1 MAPNPSVIHAL
12 STMWSQGNFSRDGHE
27 GDDMAAFA
35 ERTATLGFPHV
46 EINYVIPPAGV
57 EAILNSN
64 HVSFSSI
71 HNPCPRVKVNGKNS
85 EHLNLAA
92 RDEEERGAAVQV
104 ARESIETA
112 QRAGAKLMV
121 VHLGGVGGNMFDE
134 EKQLRRLYDAG
145 TRDGEQVEALRKS
158 AVERRRRE
166 APDWFPQAKRS
177 LAEIAEVAAPAGVA
191 IGLESRFHY
200 HEFPD
205 IDDMHELLADYPN
218 EVAGF
223 WIDIGH
229 VEVLDRLG
237 LIPRHRWLNE
247 LGDRCI
253 GSHVHDVDG
262 LADHRAPGRGTA
274 DWDHYRD
281 KLPPHIPRIFEI
293 NQRQSAEDVANS
305 IPFLRER
312 GVLPRA

>member
-1 MAPNPSVIHAL
+1 MDPDRDVVHAL
-12 STMWSQGNFSRDGHE
+12 STMWSQGNFSRDGQD

-35 ERTATLGFPHV
+35 EKTASLGFPHV
-46 EINYVIPPAGV
+46 EINYVIPPEGV

-64 HVSFSSI
+64 HVSFSSV
-71 HNPCPRVKVNGKNS
+71 HNPCPRVKVNGRNS

-92 RDEEERGAAVQV
+92 RDEDERAAAVGV
-104 ARESIETA
+104 ARASVETA
-112 QRAGAKLMV
+112 QHAGAKLMV
-121 VHLGGVGGNMFDE
+121 VHLGGIGDNMFDE
-134 EKQLRRLYDAG
+134 EKQLRRLYDEG
-145 TRDGEQVEALRKS
+145 IRDGEQVGALRRS
-158 AVERRRRE
+158 AVERRHRE
-166 APDWFPQAKRS
+166 APDWFPQAKKS
-177 LAEIAEVAAPAGVA
+177 LAEIAEAAEPAGVA

-200 HEFPD
+200 HEFPN
-205 IDDMHELLADYPN
+205 IDEMHKLLADYPN
-218 EVAGF
+218 DVAGF

-237 LIPRHRWLNE
+237 LIPHNRWLDE
-247 LGDRCI
+247 LADRCI

-281 KLPPHIPRIFEI
+281 KLPPDIPRIFEI

-305 IPFLRER
+305 ILFLRER
-312 GVLPRA
+312 GILPPA